1 MRDPAA
7 CVRSLVRASAQTGA
21 QRGPWVWVGLLGAGA
36 GAYSAKTHGGARFPA
51 HALWS
56 MCAQHFCGTF
66 AMPERAVPAPSHPEQ
81 PRGRPSLPPPPSL
94 GGWHRHMA
102 LPVRASPGSAPS
114 AAHRPSRGSLQ
125 RARGRSC
132 LLWAPLVQR
141 PGPSSSCSASTL
153 SGVSSTRG
161 ISAFGRLEMRS
172 LRPALASGS
181 ELMRV
186 SSPFPHVSAT

>member
-7 CVRSLVRASAQTGA
+7 CVRACVRLRRQGPKGVPGCGWGFWGLGQVRTQRKPTEGPAFPRMRFGVCARNTSAARLQCR
-21 QRGPWVWVGLLGAGA
+21 RGQCLLRATRSSPAGD
-36 GAYSAKTHGGARFPA
+36 
-51 HALWS
+51 
-56 MCAQHFCGTF
+56 
-66 AMPERAVPAPSHPEQ
+66 
-81 PRGRPSLPPPPSL
+81 RPCLPLPSL